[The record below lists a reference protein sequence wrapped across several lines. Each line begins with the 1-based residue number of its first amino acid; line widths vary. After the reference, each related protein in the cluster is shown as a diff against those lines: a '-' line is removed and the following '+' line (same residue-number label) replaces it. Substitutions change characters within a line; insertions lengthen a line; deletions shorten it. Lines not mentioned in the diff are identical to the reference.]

1 MGEAEKWREHNVVKA
16 GAGGQEGHYVSAVNA
31 SLCSPMYRLHLKKFW
46 VGTKIASQ
54 NLTNGKMEYSPQKSD
69 LGHKVLGN

>member
-1 MGEAEKWREHNVVKA
+1 MWLRLEQVGRKDTTSLLSMPVYVV
-16 GAGGQEGHYVSAVNA
+16 
-31 SLCSPMYRLHLKKFW
+31 LCIRLHLKKFW

-54 NLTNGKMEYSPQKSD
+54 NLINGKMEYSPQKSD